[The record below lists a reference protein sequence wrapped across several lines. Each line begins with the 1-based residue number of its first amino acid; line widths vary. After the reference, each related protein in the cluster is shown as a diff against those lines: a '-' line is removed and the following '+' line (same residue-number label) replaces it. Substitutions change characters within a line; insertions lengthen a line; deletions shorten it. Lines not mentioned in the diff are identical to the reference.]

1 MPLNEEEKKPQ
12 KTRLMK
18 KGIYI
23 LLVTKLRLIKHIL
36 YFKLDKKA
44 CSAIHA
50 VNLRN
55 LLGAECRSIREEME
69 DESEEFMDLFEN
81 GISYIEGGRTTSG
94 FYSVEVTVSHLQS
107 NLYPASSLGQKKN
120 DRRIQLTVYLRS
132 VGSICQFWS
141 ALVNC
146 TV

>member
-1 MPLNEEEKKPQ
+1 MPIYPINEKKVF
-12 KTRLMK
+12 K
-18 KGIYI
+18 KRCSLYQII
-23 LLVTKLRLIKHIL
+23 LLALTKLRLIKHIL

-107 NLYPASSLGQKKN
+107 NLYPMFIFGTKEK
-120 DRRIQLTVYLRS
+120 
-132 VGSICQFWS
+132 
-141 ALVNC
+141 
-146 TV
+146 